1 MSTEAPNSAS
11 GPDQGAGRPTLFEI
25 PAPPA
30 PPPAP
35 PGVARFQRPDRLQM
49 RMQEYSLNA
58 LLPEDHAARGVW
70 EYVEGLDLTCLYESI
85 RAVEGVPGRDPIDP
99 RILMALWLYATL
111 EGVGSARALDRLCE
125 AHVAYRWIC
134 GGVSVNYHTL
144 SDFRTDNV
152 ELLDDL
158 LTRSVAALMHADL
171 VTMNRVAQDGMR
183 VRANAGTSSFRRGK
197 TLERLE
203 EEARQQVEALRKEVQ
218 DDPGACTQRQQAARE
233 RAARERRERIAR
245 AREVL
250 SQIEAKK
257 PADQKEQARA
267 STTDPD
273 ARFMKMADGGIRPA
287 LNVQL
292 ATDTQTQIITGV
304 DVSNNGSD
312 MGQMGPMLEQHQDR
326 YGRPP
331 GEMLADG
338 GFASRQDIDSA
349 TRAEPPTTIYAPVQK
364 SRKEG
369 KNCYDRQPGDTD
381 AVAQWRQRMSTAEAQ
396 SLYKE
401 RAATAECVNAL
412 ARNRGMQRF
421 LVRGLRKV
429 KAVVLWFAL
438 AHNLVRAAFLRRQ
451 VALAMG

>member
-1 MSTEAPNSAS
+1 
-11 GPDQGAGRPTLFEI
+11 LFEI
-25 PAPPA
+25 PAPSA

-35 PGVARFQRPDRLQM
+35 PGVARFQRADRLQM

-58 LLPEDHAARGVW
+58 LLPEDHQARVVW
-70 EYVEGLDLTCLYESI
+70 EYVEGLDLRCLYESI

-125 AHVAYRWIC
+125 AHVAYQWIC

-144 SDFRTDNV
+144 SDFRTANV
-152 ELLDDL
+152 ELLDRL
-158 LTRSVAALMHADL
+158 LTQSVTALMHQEL
-171 VTMNRVAQDGMR
+171 VTMKRVAQDGMR

-203 EEARQQVEALRKEVQ
+203 EEARQQVEALRKEVR
-218 DDPGACTQRQQAARE
+218 DDPAACGKRQQAARE

-245 AREVL
+245 AREVV
-250 SQIEAKK
+250 SQIEAKR
-257 PADQKEQARA
+257 PADKKDQARA

-287 LNVQL
+287 MNVQL

-326 YGRPP
+326 YDRPP